1 MLRKELR
8 LILVF
13 IPFIILFISIFDITF
28 IYDDIDRSYIS
39 KSDNVNYVYK
49 DYNSYLVIDSLNI
62 NILIENGTSDVTL
75 NKNVVGKYD
84 NNSTYLKGQVI
95 LAGHNNKKVFK
106 NLNNISIGDSVVVFD
121 NNQKYVYYVYD
132 KKIISYTDTSNF
144 YITSSRS
151 LVLITCIY
159 DNYHRLLVFCK

>member
-1 MLRKELR
+1 M
-8 LILVF
+8 
-13 IPFIILFISIFDITF
+13 PFIILFISIFDITF

-62 NILIENGTSDVTL
+62 NILIENGTSDAIL

-144 YITSSRS
+144 YITSSRN